1 MKLKSNVKNKII
13 KMNKEEL
20 ITLINELC
28 ECNDDVVGYL
38 NNTLTNTKL
47 DVEKILR
54 QIGKCF
60 EGCNFKVD
68 KAMNLYLTTRK
79 ISNNHNAL
87 SEIGLLLLQSLI
99 WDFELGNYSQ
109 SGYKRIEKVA
119 SLVCEDISKSAPN
132 IEYRIAYEELISNDY
147 LYDMMTDIYYNYF
160 SERIED

>member
-20 ITLINELC
+20 IMLINELC

-54 QIGKCF
+54 QIEKCF

-109 SGYKRIEKVA
+109 SSYKRIEKVA
-119 SLVCEDISKSAPN
+119 SLVCENISKSAPN
-132 IEYRIAYEELISNDY
+132 IEYRIAYEELISNYY

>member
-1 MKLKSNVKNKII
+1 
-13 KMNKEEL
+13 MNKEEL

-47 DVEKILR
+47 DAEKILR

-68 KAMNLYLTTRK
+68 KAINLYFTARK
-79 ISNNHNAL
+79 TSKDYNAL

-109 SGYKRIEKVA
+109 SRYKRIEKVVP
-119 SLVCEDISKSAPN
+119 LVCEDISKTMPN
-132 IEYRIAYEELISNDY
+132 IEYRICYEELISNEF
-147 LYDMMTDIYYNYF
+147 LYDMMTDIYYSYF